1 MICIDGN
8 EKYEIAIYFT
18 TFLLYGQTG
27 ETISYFRWKIFLLTF
42 IASPYF

>member
-18 TFLLYGQTG
+18 TFLLYGQRNWG
-27 ETISYFRWKIFLLTF
+27 NNFILPLENTF
-42 IASPYF
+42 SF